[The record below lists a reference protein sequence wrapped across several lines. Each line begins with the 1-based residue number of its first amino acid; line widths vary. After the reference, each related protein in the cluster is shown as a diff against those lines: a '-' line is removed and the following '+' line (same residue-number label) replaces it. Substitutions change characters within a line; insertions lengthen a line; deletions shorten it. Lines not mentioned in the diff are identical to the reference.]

1 MSTVSFVGVAL
12 PDNNSNVEATPQRR
26 KIPQQVQLRINN
38 INTVISWATFI
49 SLLNC
54 CHSFETNIFP
64 SHVRSE
70 DVEVT
75 LL

>member
-1 MSTVSFVGVAL
+1 MSSYGVSL
-12 PDNNSNVEATPQRR
+12 PDNSPNVQATPQRR
-26 KIPQQVQLRINN
+26 KVPQQVRLKINK
-38 INTVISWATFI
+38 IDTVIPWKTFI

-54 CHSFETNIFP
+54 CHSFETNIYP

-70 DVEVT
+70 EVEVT